1 MFERRLPLRRELL
14 GRRDTRGLD
23 LDRDR
28 APGQRAESGGN
39 LQHEVDPDVAG
50 HRVADGS
57 LDIHGSVG
65 LRPVVAALH
74 GSGRPPSRHG
84 ADEDEQIGP
93 KLLQSLRDRHGAVEE
108 ILHEHVRPE
117 ILRCQPLDGVPPE
130 VEISLVELADPADQ
144 NASQRRR
151 LRC

>member
-1 MFERRLPLRRELL
+1 MFERRHRLRRELL

-28 APGQRAESGGN
+28 APGQRAEAGGN
-39 LQHEVDPDVAG
+39 LEYEVDPDVAG
-50 HRVADGS
+50 HRVADSS
-57 LDIHGSVG
+57 LDIRGPDG
-65 LRPVVAALH
+65 LRPIVPALH
-74 GSGRPPSRHG
+74 GPRWPPSRHG
-84 ADEDEQIGP
+84 ADEDKQIGP

-144 NASQRRR
+144 DASQRRR
-151 LRC
+151 RRC

>member
-1 MFERRLPLRRELL
+1 MLERRHRLRRELL

-28 APGQRAESGGN
+28 APGQRAEAGCD

-57 LDIHGSVG
+57 LDIRGPDR
-65 LRPVVAALH
+65 LRPVVPALH
-74 GSGRPPSRHG
+74 GSRGPPSRHG
-84 ADEDEQIGP
+84 ADEDEHVGP

-108 ILHEHVRPE
+108 ILHEHVGPE

-144 NASQRRR
+144 DASQRRR
-151 LRC
+151 RRC